1 MVGKMKRQSFSTPPG
16 DYFMHQSNQTIFH
29 SIVFHPK
36 YSPPSFNNDLA
47 LLELHKSV
55 NFSPLVIP
63 ICIPDN
69 VNDLVG
75 KTGWI
80 TGWGAQYG
88 KFFDGQ
94 PLVAVQP

>member
-1 MVGKMKRQSFSTPPG
+1 ME
-16 DYFMHQSNQTIFH
+16 
-29 SIVFHPK
+29 
-36 YSPPSFNNDLA
+36 NDLA
-47 LLELHKSV
+47 LLKLSV
-55 NFSPLVIP
+55 PVSFSPTVIP

-88 KFFDGQ
+88 KFFDGH